1 MATGSV
7 LFCELCAG
15 HPAGGTSPFSL
26 IVKVPQAVN
35 YLLPGTSSLRLR
47 LSPLHTHQ
55 RYSTQ
60 ALIRASFLAL

>member
-26 IVKVPQAVN
+26 IIKVAQGVN
-35 YLLPGTSSLRLR
+35 
-47 LSPLHTHQ
+47 
-55 RYSTQ
+55 
-60 ALIRASFLAL
+60 